1 MSRRF
6 LNDGCVRRR
15 GFTLVETIASLVV
28 LSMTIP
34 PIMIVMQRASTDQ
47 LTPIMTSRA
56 RWLATEKI
64 EDIIADRHSATR
76 GYDYLITANY
86 VDETPITSDP
96 GFSRTVSLS
105 VTAADLVT
113 AGTGYMTVTVAVSWA
128 DSTGSARQIDI
139 VTVLTEYDP

>member
-6 LNDGCVRRR
+6 LNDGFVRRR